1 MPTLRPLPCLIAALL
16 SHSICKADDDVL
28 QRVLVAGSR
37 TSQLGVADSANEG
50 TVTQKQ
56 LEMRTVYRPG
66 EVLEATPGLIVSQH
80 SGEGKANQFYLR
92 GFNLDHGT
100 DLRTTIDDMP
110 VNQRSH
116 AHGQGWTDLN
126 FLIPELVGR
135 LDYKKGPYSAQDGDF
150 ASAGSAAIT
159 YANRLTQGVASAS
172 IGQNGY
178 ARSAIADSSDVG
190 KGSLL
195 YALELLHN
203 DGPFVHPDDYQ
214 KVNGVLRY
222 SEGYANNGFSVTA
235 MAYRGKWNAT
245 DQIPERA
252 VDNGSL
258 NRFDAIDPTD
268 GGSARRVSLSGV
280 WRRSSTDASSKVSAY
295 MIHNQLDL
303 YSNFT
308 YFLDDPV
315 NGDQFSQPDR
325 RVTSGINATH
335 TWHAH
340 PGGMV
345 SDWTIGAQLQN
356 DNAFNGLY
364 HTRARQRLAAT
375 REDHVV
381 ETSLGLFAE
390 NHTRWSDTFRTV
402 AGLRADDY
410 RFKVRSSLAA
420 NSGSSN
426 DFLLSPSFGLAFGP
440 WKQTD
445 FYLNMGNGFHSNDA
459 RGTLTTIDPR
469 SGEAAEKVP
478 GLVRSHGMELG
489 ARTEIVPNL
498 QTSLSL
504 YRLDFDSELTFV
516 GDAGTTE
523 AGRPSRRHGI
533 EFSNYYKP
541 LKWLSID
548 FDAAFARARS
558 RDFAPEGNRIPGAVE
573 GVGQLAFT
581 VDQLGPWSGAL
592 RLRYFGPRPL
602 IEDNSVRSKPSTTIN
617 GRIAY
622 KINRTLKVELEGFNL
637 ANRRDSAIDY
647 LYASRLK
654 NEAAAVDGI
663 HYHPLESR
671 SARLTLVKNW

>member
-1 MPTLRPLPCLIAALL
+1 MTLRTLPCLLAALL
-16 SHSICKADDDVL
+16 SHACCQADDDVL
-28 QRVLVAGSR
+28 QRVVVPGSR
-37 TSQLGVADSANEG
+37 TSQLGVADSANAG
-50 TVTQKQ
+50 VVTQKQ

-66 EVLEATPGLIVSQH
+66 ELLEATPGLIASQH

-100 DLRTTIDDMP
+100 DLRTTVDDMP

-126 FLIPELVGR
+126 FLIPELAAR
-135 LDYKKGPYSAQDGDF
+135 LDYKKGPYSAQEGDF
-150 ASAGSAAIT
+150 ASAGTAAVT
-159 YANRLTQGVASAS
+159 YSSRLAQNVASAS

-178 ARSAIADSSDVG
+178 ARTALAASPELG
-190 KGSLL
+190 KGNLL

-203 DGPFVHPDDYQ
+203 DGPFDRPDDYQ
-214 KVNGVLRY
+214 KLNGVLRY
-222 SEGYANNGFSVTA
+222 SEGYDNNGFSVTA
-235 MAYRGKWNAT
+235 MAYRGTWNAT
-245 DQIPERA
+245 DQIPQRA
-252 VDNGSL
+252 VDAGTL
-258 NRFDAIDPTD
+258 GRFAAVDPTD
-268 GGSARRVSLSGV
+268 GGEAHRYSLSGM
-280 WRRSSTDASSKVSAY
+280 WRRTGADGASRVSAY
-295 MIHNQLDL
+295 LIRNQLDL

-325 RVTSGINATH
+325 RITSGVNASH
-335 TWHAH
+335 TWHQH
-340 PGGMV
+340 GDGPQF
-345 SDWTIGAQLQN
+345 DLTIGAQLQN

-364 HTRARQRLAAT
+364 NTRARERIAIT

-381 ETSLGLFAE
+381 ETSLGLFVEHHA
-390 NHTRWSDTFRTV
+390 RWSAMVRTV
-402 AGLRADDY
+402 AGLRSDFY
-410 RFKVRSSLAA
+410 RFKVGSDLAA
-420 NSGSSN
+420 NSGVAR
-426 DFLLSPSFGLAFGP
+426 DGQFSPSLSMVFGP

-445 FYLNMGNGFHSNDA
+445 FYVNLGNGFHSNDA
-459 RGTLTTIDPR
+459 RGTLTTIDPK
-469 SGEAAEKVP
+469 SGDAAEPVP
-478 GLVRSHGMELG
+478 GLVRSRGMELG
-489 ARTEIVPNL
+489 MRSEIIPAL

-523 AGRPSRRHGI
+523 AGRPSRRVGV

-541 LKWLSID
+541 LKWLAID
-548 FDAAFARARS
+548 FDIAFARARS
-558 RDFAPEGNRIPGAVE
+558 RDFSPAGSMIPGAVE

-592 RLRYFGPRPL
+592 RMRYFGPRPL
-602 IEDNSVRSKPSTTIN
+602 IEDNSVRSRQSVTIN
-617 GRIAY
+617 GRIGY
-622 KINRTLKVELEGFNL
+622 RISKTMKVELEGFNL

-654 NEAAAVDGI
+654 NEPEARDDI
-663 HYHPLESR
+663 HFHPIESR